1 MIKVVLK
8 NLRYVRYAIQA
19 DKISAWSIILL
30 SMAISSMSAAKILAI
45 GQLLDDVALSQ
56 SFGFRRMIV
65 NTCLVVFVYLM
76 EYVLSALQNY
86 LRFRICIRLNNQMED
101 KFFLKLSVVQYS
113 LLEDKKNSDLIFHV
127 KDGIE
132 KRFSDGFSHV
142 IEFFSFAFRA
152 AGVLGVIITKNISTG
167 MILLLLFVSLG
178 PLYQKLGEV
187 NYQAYAEANKAFRR
201 AKSYLQILS
210 DREYANEREVFGYDA
225 FFNKKW
231 RTYYQTAIEKERGA
245 SKQNHFKILLVTIT
259 ITFMTALLSC
269 IMIPALL
276 RESLSLGVYVLVVTQ
291 LFNLVHF
298 MSWNFSDI
306 TENLSENAL
315 YLDDFDRF
323 MDLNDTTRAEG
334 GILPSQKHINIRIED
349 LSFRYPGCTDY
360 ALKNVSFEFKEGVHY
375 AIVGKNGAGKT
386 TLVKLLLGLYDEYDG
401 QILINGVDIRTL
413 SKATLSSVFSVVFQD
428 YGRYALTLKENVFLT
443 DFDDPQKAAQAERIL
458 SKLGF
463 WEGLCH
469 QENRMDIS
477 LGKLDEGGIDLS
489 GGQWQKLA
497 IARGLLSDAL
507 VYILDEPSSSLD
519 PISERHLYDLYDKVF
534 KEYTTIT
541 ITHRLGNTKG
551 QDEILVL
558 DGGTLAEFGSHEAL
572 MKRHSIYYEMFTH
585 QRSWYHAES
594 S

>member
-386 TLVKLLLGLYDEYDG
+386 TLVNLIMRFYQLNSGKICIDGFNIQECSLKALRRQIGYVQQKNYFFEGTIYENLLLGNENADKKEIERVCLLVGIYDEIMEKPEG
-401 QILINGVDIRTL
+401 FQTMLGENG
-413 SKATLSSVFSVVFQD
+413 
-428 YGRYALTLKENVFLT
+428 
-443 DFDDPQKAAQAERIL
+443 
-458 SKLGF
+458 
-463 WEGLCH
+463 EG
-469 QENRMDIS
+469 
-477 LGKLDEGGIDLS
+477 LS
-489 GGQWQKLA
+489 GGQKQRLS
-497 IARGLLSDAL
+497 IARILLRNPQIIIFDEPTSALDGENEKIFFDTIKKLEGHTVIIISHRYYSLRESD
-507 VYILDEPSSSLD
+507 YILLLKDN
-519 PISERHLYDLYDKVF
+519 
-534 KEYTTIT
+534 TIQIDT
-541 ITHRLGNTKG
+541 REKLLNSQYIKKLFAAEGGN
-551 QDEILVL
+551 
-558 DGGTLAEFGSHEAL
+558 
-572 MKRHSIYYEMFTH
+572 
-585 QRSWYHAES
+585 
-594 S
+594 